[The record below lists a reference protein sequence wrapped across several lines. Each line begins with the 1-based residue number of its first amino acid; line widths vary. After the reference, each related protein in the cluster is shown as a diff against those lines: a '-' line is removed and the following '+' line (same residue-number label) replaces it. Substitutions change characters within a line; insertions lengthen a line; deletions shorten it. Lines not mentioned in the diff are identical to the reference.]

1 MRAKD
6 MVDLEAKAH
15 QVKVEKQMR
24 LLEKAGELERAL
36 NSQLVRCLSVE
47 SPTDL
52 IGSANASDRLD
63 QEHGVGPPTS
73 ARPAEL

>member
-24 LLEKAGELERAL
+24 LLEKAGELERTL
-36 NSQLVRCLSVE
+36 NAQLVRGLFHV
-47 SPTDL
+47 
-52 IGSANASDRLD
+52 
-63 QEHGVGPPTS
+63 GV
-73 ARPAEL
+73 L